1 MISPDINANTGIEIM
16 GDNAQTSELQKL
28 QDKVRALE
36 RQNAL
41 LKQNQPIDS
50 VDGAELA
57 TTGDNLL
64 QKMAKGNSSSS
75 STAVCERIEDV
86 KLIDIE
92 SLEGTEG
99 DWLISMDQEEVE
111 NLEDVDWLRRDVEN
125 PSAIVAI
132 KKKSLVNKLE
142 DLARRSP
149 SHSLYSYGAQVNGSR
164 RSSNSLTS
172 SPLKSYASS
181 TPSSKYSAPSRGQQ
195 FDPRTFTRPP
205 GAKAGAYSLPPEDE
219 DTHIRKT
226 SYHRLNF
233 GTRAGDDNPL
243 NTTFDQLEISDVG
256 PDLTYSN
263 ITGEKINSTFNRTSE
278 VNLTNSHCDEDK
290 NVLNSTFDK
299 IGLKESLNSTFTRG
313 ASMQAFNSTFNRT
326 NPESAVINTTFEKE
340 TPGEQ
345 RKMSEDRLSSA
356 SSSCDGLVSNR
367 LSRES
372 SQDILV
378 EDIDRL
384 STTSAMSESS
394 VSHRL
399 NDVQDVQDIA
409 RMQEESLKH
418 STPLKNQRS
427 DTMSPLSEQ
436 SLSSPVED
444 GGGYQSEESC
454 GSESGAMRN
463 GPRRGEVQ
471 YGYGGRDGY
480 QGNGQY
486 SSQDSLPDSPYSS
499 QSLDSHASQGGPDV
513 RRSMPNLNKLR
524 GAKNGTVV
532 ANPQYGL
539 SQARYHNSDS
549 RLQPPG
555 SRLQGPSHLAAPN
568 RTLRAPSSGLV
579 RPSKISS
586 GLRPPGGQER
596 KLSGIARPAN
606 QGIPRPGQSRLQAP
620 GQFQRR
626 GMSRGVMPTRG
637 GASRI
642 TAPRTGNQNWME
654 DCY

>member
-1 MISPDINANTGIEIM
+1 VM
-16 GDNAQTSELQKL
+16 
-28 QDKVRALE
+28 
-36 RQNAL
+36 
-41 LKQNQPIDS
+41 
-50 VDGAELA
+50 
-57 TTGDNLL
+57 
-64 QKMAKGNSSSS
+64 
-75 STAVCERIEDV
+75 
-86 KLIDIE
+86 
-92 SLEGTEG
+92 
-99 DWLISMDQEEVE
+99 
-111 NLEDVDWLRRDVEN
+111 
-125 PSAIVAI
+125 
-132 KKKSLVNKLE
+132 
-142 DLARRSP
+142 
-149 SHSLYSYGAQVNGSR
+149 
-164 RSSNSLTS
+164 
-172 SPLKSYASS
+172 
-181 TPSSKYSAPSRGQQ
+181 
-195 FDPRTFTRPP
+195 
-205 GAKAGAYSLPPEDE
+205 
-219 DTHIRKT
+219 
-226 SYHRLNF
+226 
-233 GTRAGDDNPL
+233 
-243 NTTFDQLEISDVG
+243 
-256 PDLTYSN
+256 
-263 ITGEKINSTFNRTSE
+263 
-278 VNLTNSHCDEDK
+278 
-290 NVLNSTFDK
+290 
-299 IGLKESLNSTFTRG
+299 
-313 ASMQAFNSTFNRT
+313 
-326 NPESAVINTTFEKE
+326 NTTFEKE
-340 TPGEQ
+340 TPGEH
-345 RKMSEDRLSSA
+345 RKMSEDRLSST
-356 SSSCDGLVSNR
+356 SSSCDGGASNR

-427 DTMSPLSEQ
+427 DTISPLSEQ

-444 GGGYQSEESC
+444 VGGYQSEESC
-454 GSESGAMRN
+454 GSESGVVRN

-471 YGYGGRDGY
+471 YGYGNRQEY

-499 QSLDSHASQGGPDV
+499 QSLDSHASQGGPEV

-532 ANPQYGL
+532 PNPQYGL

-555 SRLQGPSHLAAPN
+555 SRLQGPSQLAPPN

-579 RPSKISS
+579 RPSKITS
-586 GLRPPGGQER
+586 GLRPPGTTNTGGQER
-596 KLSGIARPAN
+596 KLSGIARPAS

-637 GASRI
+637 GTSRI
-642 TAPRTGNQNWME
+642 TAPRTGNKNWME

>member
-1 MISPDINANTGIEIM
+1 MISPDINANTGTEIM

-41 LKQNQPIDS
+41 LKQNQPVDS
-50 VDGAELA
+50 VDGAEL
-57 TTGDNLL
+57 TKVGDNLL
-64 QKMAKGNSSSS
+64 QKMSKGNSSSS
-75 STAVCERIEDV
+75 PNTVCERIEDV

-92 SLEGTEG
+92 SLEGSEG
-99 DWLISMDQEEVE
+99 NWLISMDQEDVE
-111 NLEDVDWLRRDVEN
+111 SIDDIDWLRRDVES

-149 SHSLYSYGAQVNGSR
+149 SHSLYNYGSQVNGSR
-164 RSSNSLTS
+164 RTSSSLNS

-205 GAKAGAYSLPPEDE
+205 GAKAGAYSLPPED
-219 DTHIRKT
+219 DDVRIRKS

-233 GTRAGDDNPL
+233 GTRTGDNNPL

-256 PDLTYSN
+256 ADLTYSDS
-263 ITGEKINSTFNRTSE
+263 GEKINSTFNKTSE
-278 VNLTNSHCDEDK
+278 ISLTNSQCDVEK

-299 IGLKESLNSTFTRG
+299 VGLKEGLNSTFTRG

-326 NPESAVINTTFEKE
+326 NPESTVMNTTFEKDP
-340 TPGEQ
+340 PGDH
-345 RKMSEDRLSSA
+345 RKMSEDRLSST
-356 SSSCDGLVSNR
+356 SSSCDGGVSNR

-427 DTMSPLSEQ
+427 DTISPLSEQ

-444 GGGYQSEESC
+444 VGGYQSEESC
-454 GSESGAMRN
+454 GSESGPSRN

-471 YGYGGRDGY
+471 YGYGSREGY

-532 ANPQYGL
+532 PNSQYGL

-555 SRLQGPSHLAAPN
+555 SRLQGPSQLAAPN
-568 RTLRAPSSGLV
+568 RTLRAPTSGLV
-579 RPSKISS
+579 RPSKVSS

-596 KLSGIARPAN
+596 KLSGIARPAS

-626 GMSRGVMPTRG
+626 GLSRGVMSTRG
-637 GASRI
+637 GTSRI

>member
-1 MISPDINANTGIEIM
+1 M
-16 GDNAQTSELQKL
+16 GDSAQPSELQKL

-41 LKQNQPIDS
+41 LKQNQPVDA

-57 TTGDNLL
+57 KVGDNLL
-64 QKMAKGNSSSS
+64 QKMSKGNSSSS
-75 STAVCERIEDV
+75 SSAVCDKIEDV

-92 SLEGTEG
+92 SLEGSEG
-99 DWLISMDQEEVE
+99 NWLIDMDQ
-111 NLEDVDWLRRDVEN
+111 DDGDAVDDIEWLRRDVES

-149 SHSLYSYGAQVNGSR
+149 SHSLYNYGSQVNGSR
-164 RSSNSLTS
+164 RSSLQS

-205 GAKAGAYSLPPEDE
+205 GSKAGAYSLPPEE
-219 DTHIRKT
+219 DDVRIRKS

-233 GTRAGDDNPL
+233 GARTGDSNPL
-243 NTTFDQLEISDVG
+243 NSTFDQLEISDVG
-256 PDLTYSN
+256 PNFGRSN
-263 ITGEKINSTFNRTSE
+263 AGEQINSTFNKTSE
-278 VNLTNSHCDEDK
+278 ISLSNSHCDEEK
-290 NVLNSTFDK
+290 NVLSSTVEK
-299 IGLKESLNSTFTRG
+299 GGLNDGLNSTFTRG

-326 NPESAVINTTFEKE
+326 NPESNVLNTTFEKE
-340 TPGEQ
+340 APSEQ

-356 SSSCDGLVSNR
+356 SSSCDGGVSNR

-444 GGGYQSEESC
+444 VGGYQSEESC
-454 GSESGAMRN
+454 GSESGALRN
-463 GPRRGEVQ
+463 GPRRGDVQ
-471 YGYGGRDGY
+471 YGYGSREGY
-480 QGNGQY
+480 QANGQY

-524 GAKNGTVV
+524 GAKNGTAVP
-532 ANPQYGL
+532 NPQYGL

-555 SRLQGPSHLAAPN
+555 SRLQGPSQLAPPN

-579 RPSKISS
+579 RPSKIGT
-586 GLRPPGGQER
+586 GLRPPGTQER
-596 KLSGIARPAN
+596 KLSGIARPTG

-637 GASRI
+637 GTSRI

>member
-1 MISPDINANTGIEIM
+1 MISPDINANTGTEIM

-41 LKQNQPIDS
+41 LKQNQPVDS
-50 VDGAELA
+50 VDGAEL
-57 TTGDNLL
+57 TKVGDNLL
-64 QKMAKGNSSSS
+64 RKMSKGNSTSMSN
-75 STAVCERIEDV
+75 TVCEDV

-92 SLEGTEG
+92 SLEGSEG
-99 DWLISMDQEEVE
+99 DWLISMDQDEAESID
-111 NLEDVDWLRRDVEN
+111 DVDWLRRDVES

-149 SHSLYSYGAQVNGSR
+149 SHTLYNYGSQVNGSR
-164 RSSNSLTS
+164 RSSSSLNS

-205 GAKAGAYSLPPEDE
+205 GAKAGAYSLPPEE
-219 DTHIRKT
+219 DDARIRKS

-233 GTRAGDDNPL
+233 GTRTGDNNPL

-256 PDLTYSN
+256 PDLTFSN
-263 ITGEKINSTFNRTSE
+263 TGEKINSTFDKTSE
-278 VNLTNSHCDEDK
+278 ISLINSHCDEDK
-290 NVLNSTFDK
+290 NVLSSTFDK
-299 IGLKESLNSTFTRG
+299 VGLKEGLNSTFTRG

-326 NPESAVINTTFEKE
+326 NPESAVMNTTFEKDP
-340 TPGEQ
+340 PGEQ
-345 RKMSEDRLSSA
+345 RKMSEDRLSST

-427 DTMSPLSEQ
+427 DTISPLSEQ

-454 GSESGAMRN
+454 GSESGALRN

-471 YGYGGRDGY
+471 YGYGSREGY

-539 SQARYHNSDS
+539 SQPRYHNSDS

-555 SRLQGPSHLAAPN
+555 SRLQGPSQLAAPN

-596 KLSGIARPAN
+596 KLSGIARPAG
-606 QGIPRPGQSRLQAP
+606 GIPRPGQSRLQAP

-637 GASRI
+637 GTSRI
-642 TAPRTGNQNWME
+642 SAPRTGNQNWME

>member
-1 MISPDINANTGIEIM
+1 MDQAG
-16 GDNAQTSELQKL
+16 
-28 QDKVRALE
+28 
-36 RQNAL
+36 
-41 LKQNQPIDS
+41 
-50 VDGAELA
+50 DGAEL
-57 TTGDNLL
+57 TTVGDNLL
-64 QKMAKGNSSSS
+64 KKMAKGNSSSS
-75 STAVCERIEDV
+75 SGAVCERIDDV

-92 SLEGTEG
+92 SLEGSEG

-111 NLEDVDWLRRDVEN
+111 NLDDVDWLRRDVEN

-149 SHSLYSYGAQVNGSR
+149 SHNLYNYGSQVNGSR
-164 RSSNSLTS
+164 RSSNSLNS

-219 DTHIRKT
+219 DTHVRKT

-263 ITGEKINSTFNRTSE
+263 ITGEKINSMFNRTSE

-299 IGLKESLNSTFTRG
+299 IGLKEGLNSTFTRG

-326 NPESAVINTTFEKE
+326 NPESAVINTTFEKD

-409 RMQEESLKH
+409 RMQEENLKH

-427 DTMSPLSEQ
+427 DTISPLSEH

-454 GSESGAMRN
+454 GSESGMVRN
-463 GPRRGEVQ
+463 GPRRGDTHHRLQV
-471 YGYGGRDGY
+471 
-480 QGNGQY
+480 Y

-499 QSLDSHASQGGPDV
+499 QSLDSHTSHGNEV

-524 GAKNGTVV
+524 GGKVGTVAGGAAARPGGV
-532 ANPQYGL
+532 GGPQYGL
-539 SQARYHNSDS
+539 SQSKYHNSES
-549 RLQPPG
+549 RLQQPP
-555 SRLQGPSHLAAPN
+555 SRMQAPM
-568 RTLRAPSSGLV
+568 RGLRAPTATSGLA
-579 RPSKISS
+579 RPTPVS
-586 GLRPPGGQER
+586 GL
-596 KLSGIARPAN
+596 
-606 QGIPRPGQSRLQAP
+606 
-620 GQFQRR
+620 
-626 GMSRGVMPTRG
+626 
-637 GASRI
+637 
-642 TAPRTGNQNWME
+642 
-654 DCY
+654 